1 MTDGSSETLVDHY
14 CPLYR
19 VVLPNLHS
27 SATLIL
33 VFDFGKRQRGEATS
47 GTAKGP
53 IALYLKGRLIRNRRT

>member
-1 MTDGSSETLVDHY
+1 MTDRSSETLVDHY
-14 CPLYR
+14 CPLHR
-19 VVLPNLHS
+19 VVLPNLYS

-33 VFDFGKRQRGEATS
+33 VFDFGKQRGEATS

>member
-14 CPLYR
+14 CPL
-19 VVLPNLHS
+19 VLPNLYS

-33 VFDFGKRQRGEATS
+33 VFDFGKQRGEATS